1 MVFYKKHWMSLR
13 KKVFLLL
20 GKRYFI
26 KKVDGLHLL
35 LDIKNRV
42 DRHIDAFSQYEKS
55 QTDFLFNKLKS
66 AQCSCFI
73 DIGSHW
79 GYYSLLFASHNYFDR
94 ADIYAFEPDSINRNQ
109 LNANLFLNKLQDRIK
124 VYDYALS
131 NQDGTLFFH
140 HFDENNRGRSCIA
153 EDGEITVQTT
163 RLDSVLTLKGQMLGI
178 KVDVEGHELD
188 VISGM
193 QETLKN
199 NKCIIQIESFS
210 EMLPDLLSVMSKLNY
225 KNIATIDSDHY
236 FSNENSD

>member
-1 MVFYKKHWMSLR
+1 MVFYKKYWMSLR
-13 KKVFLLL
+13 KKIFLLL

-26 KKVDGLHLL
+26 KKVDGLYLL

-42 DRHIDAFSQYEKS
+42 DRHIDAFSQYEKP

-79 GYYSLLFASHNYFDR
+79 GYYSLLFASHNCFEQ
-94 ADIYAFEPDSINRNQ
+94 AGIYAFEPDSINRNQ
-109 LNANLFLNKLQDRIK
+109 LNANLFLNKLQGRIK

-131 NQDGTLFFH
+131 DQDGELHFH
-140 HFDENNRGRSCIA
+140 HFDESNRGRSCIA
-153 EDGEITVQTT
+153 EDGEVTVQTT

-199 NKCIIQIESFS
+199 NKCIIQIESFP
-210 EMLPDLLSVMSKLNY
+210 ETLPDLLRVMSKLNY